1 VAGCSEALEVA
12 NGLRIEDLSGRW
24 GAFSLLD
31 INLDVRGGEYF
42 VLLGPI
48 ASGKTLL
55 LESAAGFHHLSSG
68 RVWLGERDVT
78 QERPER
84 RGIGFVYQHS
94 MLFPHLSVL
103 ENVRFGLRF
112 RSLSEL
118 EKRQR
123 VDELADLLKLRQ
135 LLDRRTANLSGGE
148 RQKVALARAL
158 AIKPEVLLLDEP
170 LSPLDN
176 LNKEALREQLKALHR
191 QLGTTTVEVT
201 HDQVSARTMA
211 DKVGILNGGRLLQ
224 TGTMEEVFARPRCR
238 FVAEFLGAENVFT
251 GRAERDGGQ
260 TWITLES
267 GLRLLAGAG
276 IEGQVGLCIRPE
288 EVQVSANRPPD
299 APNALG
305 GRLTDISDR
314 GPMARL
320 MVSAGEMSVRVLV
333 TKPEFRALGRSV
345 GEEIFLAFPPNRIWV
360 FRE

>member
-1 VAGCSEALEVA
+1 VA
-12 NGLRIEDLSGRW
+12 NGLRIENLAGRW
-24 GAFSLLD
+24 GAFLLRD

-55 LESAAGFHHLSSG
+55 LESAAGFHRLSAG
-68 RVWLGERDVT
+68 RVWLGGRDVT
-78 QERPER
+78 EERPER

-112 RSLSEL
+112 RPLSEP
-118 EKRQR
+118 ERRRR
-123 VDELADLLKLRQ
+123 VDELADLLGLRQ

-170 LSPLDN
+170 LSPLDS
-176 LNKEALREQLKALHR
+176 LSKESLREQLKALHR

-211 DKVGILNGGRLLQ
+211 DRVGILRDGQMLQ
-224 TGTMEEVFARPRCR
+224 TGTMEEVFARPCCR
-238 FVAEFLGAENVFT
+238 FVAEFLGAENVFA
-251 GRAERDGGQ
+251 GRAERDGGR
-260 TWITLES
+260 TWITLET
-267 GLRLLAGAG
+267 GLRLLADTEL
-276 IEGQVGLCIRPE
+276 EGQVGLCIRPE
-288 EVQVSANRPPD
+288 EVKVSANRPPG
-299 APNALG
+299 AANAVA

-314 GPMARL
+314 GPTARL
-320 MVSAGEMSVRVLV
+320 TASAGGTAVRALV
-333 TKPEFRALGRSV
+333 TKPELRALGRSV
-345 GEEIFLAFPPNRIWV
+345 GDEVFFSLPPSRIWV

>member
-1 VAGCSEALEVA
+1 VA
-12 NGLRIEDLSGRW
+12 NGLRIENLGGCW
-24 GAFSLLD
+24 GAFRLRD
-31 INLDVRGGEYF
+31 INLEVQGGEYF

-55 LESAAGFHHLSSG
+55 LETVAGLHRLSAG

-84 RGIGFVYQHS
+84 RGIGFVYQNS

-112 RSLSEL
+112 RSLGEQ

-123 VDELADLLKLRQ
+123 VDEWADLLDFRH

-158 AIKPEVLLLDEP
+158 AIRPEVLLLDEP
-170 LSPLDN
+170 LSPLDS
-176 LNKEALREQLKALHR
+176 LSKEALREQLKETHR

-201 HDQVSARTMA
+201 HDQLSARMMA
-211 DKVGILNGGRLLQ
+211 DRVGILNDGQLLQ
-224 TGTMEEVFARPRCR
+224 TGTMEEVFARPCRR
-238 FVAEFLGAENVFT
+238 FVAEFLGAENVFA
-251 GRAERDGGQ
+251 GRAERAGGQ
-260 TWITLES
+260 TLITLDS
-267 GLRLLAGAG
+267 GLRLLAEAD
-276 IEGQVGLCIRPE
+276 IEGPVGLCIRPE
-288 EVQVSANRPPD
+288 EVEVSANRPAD
-299 APNALG
+299 APNALA

-314 GPMARL
+314 GPMVRL
-320 MVSAGEMSVRVLV
+320 TASVGGTAVRVLL
-333 TKPEFRALGRSV
+333 TKPELRALGRTI
-345 GEEIFLAFPPNRIWV
+345 GEEVFLSLPPSRIWV